1 MASVHAGWEF
11 VGFLATGSG
20 TRETGAMWECPLL
33 AKLPIKSSIKT
44 SNPTF
49 PKSTSVGSNL
59 YLRNMAMEPVK
70 RGSRRSQSIDVTDL
84 TTERSFQIPIAVEHV
99 EEPGCRYFFCISPDA
114 KENPVLYWLGDYR
127 DDKFIIEEA
136 KGPFFLD
143 LGVSLHIILH
153 CQDFETVSQ
162 YGIHAFQMI

>member
-1 MASVHAGWEF
+1 MVSVWTDWEF

-20 TRETGAMWECPLL
+20 TRETGEMWECPLL
-33 AKLPIKSSIKT
+33 AKLPIKSSIK
-44 SNPTF
+44 SPRPKL

-59 YLRNMAMEPVK
+59 YLNGATITTPMKMGRQ
-70 RGSRRSQSIDVTDL
+70 RSQSVDVTDL
-84 TTERSFQIPIAVEHV
+84 TTEKSFQIPIAVEHL

-143 LGVSLHIILH
+143 LGVSPSDKLP
-153 CQDFETVSQ
+153 CKGNSCVSNSVSL
-162 YGIHAFQMI
+162 A